1 MSNRAAL
8 RRVLAFGLNGNRV
21 SAEDVQL
28 AFGKGLLEEL
38 AAFGRGRD
46 GVKHA
51 GVGDARL
58 SVVRDELVP
67 VGGDADAWVAS
78 LHGSLTVFL
87 VSLGF
92 CLRSWI
98 AFLDQNARPL
108 SLASGPSRAGHSRNR
123 SLPAGQAA
131 SPHANSKLFPNVSA
145 APGNEEIAGEAC
157 SSKQRGPCSVC
168 AR

>member
-92 CLRSWI
+92 LS
-98 AFLDQNARPL
+98 AFLDSVPGSECAPVVSRIGPVPRRALAKWKSARRPGSL
-108 SLASGPSRAGHSRNR
+108 SSCQLKAVSKCIGRSR
-123 SLPAGQAA
+123 Q
-131 SPHANSKLFPNVSA
+131 
-145 APGNEEIAGEAC
+145 
-157 SSKQRGPCSVC
+157 
-168 AR
+168 